1 MTGERRHGRPDTP
14 LAGLIQD
21 LATLE
26 RRLRTLERP
35 TGTEINQSVQKLQ
48 EAQAKLEE
56 QQATLADQQAQL
68 TAQQNELEDRVNA
81 QMDEWFTTT
90 APGLIEAEVA
100 VQLAAAL
107 AGDVSIGGSLD
118 VAGAVTLPDVFAT
131 DVVALGGSRASAW
144 VTETGRL
151 GNTT

>member
-1 MTGERRHGRPDTP
+1 MTGERRHGRPDNE
-14 LAGLIQD
+14 LAGLIQELD
-21 LATLE
+21 SIG

-56 QQATLADQQAQL
+56 QQIELERQQAELAD
-68 TAQQNELEDRVNA
+68 RVDTR
-81 QMDEWFTTT
+81 MGEWFDDV
-90 APGLIEAEVA
+90 APGLIADEVA
-100 VQLAAAL
+100 LQVAAAF
-107 AGDVSIGGSLD
+107 AGNVSIGGNLD